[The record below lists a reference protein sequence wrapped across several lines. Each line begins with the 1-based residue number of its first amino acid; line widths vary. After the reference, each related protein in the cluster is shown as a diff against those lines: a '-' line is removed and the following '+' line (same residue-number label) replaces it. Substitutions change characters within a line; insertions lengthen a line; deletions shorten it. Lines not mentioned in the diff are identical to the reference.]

1 MVKNYDLSVEIKH
14 NPNWPYI
21 SDHLYRILITCGS
34 GPRKTNLLLNL
45 IKYQWED
52 IDKIHLYVKDPP
64 ESKYQWLINGR
75 EKVGIENLKTKGI
88 HWLFMKNWWFL
99 WKFGRL

>member
-1 MVKNYDLSVEIKH
+1 MVKNYDQSVEIKH

-34 GPRKTNLLLNL
+34 GPGKTNLLLNL
-45 IKYQWED
+45 IKHQRED

-75 EKVGIENLKTKGI
+75 EKAGIENLKTKSI
-88 HWLFMKNWWFL
+88 N
-99 WKFGRL
+99 

>member
-1 MVKNYDLSVEIKH
+1 M
-14 NPNWPYI
+14 
-21 SDHLYRILITCGS
+21 
-34 GPRKTNLLLNL
+34 
-45 IKYQWED
+45 
-52 IDKIHLYVKDPP
+52 KDPP

-75 EKVGIENLKTKGI
+75 EKVGTENLKTKGI